1 MNGTLQ
7 DRLVKEMRLERISDI
22 ASANIFLEKH
32 FLPALNRKFAVKAR
46 ETTDVHRSMPAGMK
60 LDEVLSFQEKRT
72 VSNDW
77 CVMWRNRIF
86 QLDRRH
92 EAMALAGREVTVR
105 EKLDGTIQLLNQGH
119 KLHWKELQQRPQKTQ
134 PKLPAKNNK
143 KWKPAADHPWNRDSA
158 RRAAG
163 GKARSGYAEA
173 SLTPRNTLA
182 GDSSI
187 ATEMVTLL
195 LQRDSAS
202 LDRLRRRP

>member
-195 LQRDSAS
+195 LQRDNF
-202 LDRLRRRP
+202 R